1 MPQPKKKSSGAD
13 TKRRILDATLE
24 CLRVNGI
31 VGTSARAI
39 AGIGDFNQALIF
51 YHFGSVND
59 AVIQAVGL
67 MTGLQRDR
75 YRTRLSEAEDLAGIV
90 EIARDLRKE
99 DADTGAISMVTQA
112 FAGAQGNPEQGKQL
126 YAQFEEWTSV
136 ITEGIERSIGD
147 TPAASMVSSEHLA
160 FGLSALFVGMELLT
174 AMDPEKA
181 PTDELLEEFSELA
194 NMLQTL
200 LGSPLVQ
207 SLTAAS
213 AKKKDD

>member
-1 MPQPKKKSSGAD
+1 MAEPKKKSSGAA
-13 TKRRILDATLE
+13 TKRKILEATLE

-67 MTGLQRDR
+67 MTEHQRDR
-75 YRTRLSEAEDLAGIV
+75 YRSRLAEAEDLAGIV
-90 EIARDLRKE
+90 EIARDLRAE
-99 DADTGAISMVTQA
+99 DARTGSISMLTQA

-126 YAQFEEWTSV
+126 YAQLEEWTEV
-136 ITEGIERSIGD
+136 VAEGIDRSIGGS
-147 TPAASMVSSEHLA
+147 PAASMVSSEHLA

-174 AMDPEKA
+174 AMDPERA
-181 PTDELLEEFSELA
+181 PTDELLKEFGDLA

-200 LGSPLVQ
+200 LASPLIQ
-207 SLTAAS
+207 SLADSST
-213 AKKKDD
+213 KKT